1 MHTNMQVPSNEH
13 DTAKA
18 TRLGAVFDSE
28 LNTWCLLPGIDAS
41 VFRDEG
47 WIRGGETPA
56 KRERSDSCER
66 SSETEETGACVYVY
80 VCVRTRAGHEI

>member
-1 MHTNMQVPSNEH
+1 MQVPSNEH

-56 KRERSDSCER
+56 KRERSDCCER

-80 VCVRTRAGHEI
+80 VCVRTRAGNEI